1 VIQHNRSLLRA
12 LNLRFENLLLS
23 DRLERAHGSEVGSQ
37 AKSRFFA
44 AMSHELRTP
53 LNAILGFS
61 EIIKSEMFG
70 PVGSKQY
77 KGYIQSINASAERLL
92 KMIDE
97 VLMLSSMEAGG
108 AELDDGPL
116 DLREA
121 VAAAVDD
128 VRETAEAGG
137 VRLTVE
143 LSESCT
149 VLRADDSA
157 FREIL
162 FNLLCNAVRFTPRG
176 GQVAIVTELD
186 DDGRFVLRVAD
197 GGSAGGREGAANTI
211 ADFGQID
218 SSVASKFEGPGFGLS
233 VVKALVEIHSGSVD
247 VESEATVGTTVAA
260 RFPAERVIADA
271 SRAVSTGC
279 PRFV

>member
-1 VIQHNRSLLRA
+1 
-12 LNLRFENLLLS
+12 
-23 DRLERAHGSEVGSQ
+23 
-37 AKSRFFA
+37 
-44 AMSHELRTP
+44 
-53 LNAILGFS
+53 
-61 EIIKSEMFG
+61 
-70 PVGSKQY
+70 
-77 KGYIQSINASAERLL
+77 
-92 KMIDE
+92 
-97 VLMLSSMEAGG
+97 
-108 AELDDGPL
+108 
-116 DLREA
+116 
-121 VAAAVDD
+121 VAAAVDG

-197 GGSAGGREGAANTI
+197 GGSAGGREAAANRI

-233 VVKALVEIHSGSVD
+233 VVKALVESHDGSVD
-247 VESEATVGTTVAA
+247 VQSEATARTTVAA
-260 RFPAERVIADA
+260 RFPAERVVADA
-271 SRAVSTGC
+271 SRAVPTGC
-279 PRFV
+279 PRFA